1 MNSLLAYTI
10 KLPQFEGPFDL
21 LIFFIERDELDIYD
35 IPISKITE
43 DFLNYIRTME
53 SLNIDMASEFIVMAA
68 TLMQIKARMLLPR
81 KEFNEQGEEIDPR
94 QQLIDRL
101 IEYKKYKDLVPE
113 FQSLELERSKKK
125 IRGNVK
131 VELRSLVE
139 RAQGSSEMENLNL
152 YKLMEVFHQLMQKH
166 ENTKNKK
173 KAVILRFDYNLR
185 DEKKSLRKRLA
196 SFKKMRFEKIFDV
209 CKDRIHAIVLFL
221 AMLDMINEQAVA
233 ITQGEGLNNFWIES
247 KSLA

>member
-1 MNSLLAYTI
+1 MLVSYTI

-21 LIFFIERDELDIYD
+21 LIFFIERDELDIYN

-81 KEFNEQGEEIDPR
+81 KELTPEGEEIDPR

-101 IEYKKYKDLVPE
+101 IEYKKFKDLIPE
-113 FQSLELERSKKK
+113 FQILEAERNKKK
-125 IRGNVK
+125 PRGNIK
-131 VELRSLVE
+131 TELKSLIK
-139 RAQGSSEMENLNL
+139 RAQDSSDMENINL
-152 YKLMEVFHQLMQKH
+152 YKLMDIFHKVMQRH
-166 ENTKNKK
+166 EQTKNKK
-173 KAVILRFDYNLR
+173 KAVILRFDYNMKE
-185 DEKKSLRKRLA
+185 EKKTLKERL
-196 SFKKMRFEKIFDV
+196 FRLKKMRFEKIFDH

-221 AMLDMINEQAVA
+221 AILNMINEQSVK
-233 ITQGEGLNNFWIES
+233 ITQGEGLNNFWIATNAS
-247 KSLA
+247 D